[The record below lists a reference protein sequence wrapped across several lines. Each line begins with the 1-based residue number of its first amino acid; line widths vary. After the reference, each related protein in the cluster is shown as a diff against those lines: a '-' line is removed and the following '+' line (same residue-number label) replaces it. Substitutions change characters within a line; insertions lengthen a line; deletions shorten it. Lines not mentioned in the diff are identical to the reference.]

1 MNTIRELIIL
11 EFLARAAVIVNT
23 GSPQAYSTN
32 IGSNVIRARK
42 SLDPDEL
49 PAIVVWPL
57 QEENTNAYGKSKHVM
72 QIRAEGVC
80 KFGTTDPSVIGEQ
93 ILGDLIK
100 CFTSPTWDRRRIVTS
115 PASPVTYN
123 SPYAES
129 IVYTQGG
136 TDSTMEDGAIAV
148 GSQATF
154 KVTYWTKIGDPFNQ

>member
-32 IGSNVIRARK
+32 IGTNIIRARK

-49 PAIVVWPL
+49 PAVVIWPL
-57 QEENTNAYGKSKHVM
+57 PEENTNAYGKCKHTM
-72 QIRAEGVC
+72 QIRADGIA
-80 KFGTTDPSVIGEQ
+80 KFGTTDQSVIGEQ

-100 CFTSPTWDRRRIVTS
+100 CFTSTTWDRRRPKAT
-115 PASPVTYN
+115 SPVTYD

-129 IVYTQGG
+129 IVYTSGG
-136 TDSTMEDGAIAV
+136 TDSTLEDGAVAV

-154 KVTYWTKIGDPFNQ
+154 TVTYWTKIGNPYEQ